1 MTDKKEVSENME
13 EYLEMMCR
21 IKEKG
26 EKITTTG
33 IASLLKISPPS
44 VTEMLDKLAKEGYI
58 KHDAYKEIILTKKGE
73 ESGKKLLD
81 SHRIWEK
88 FITDFLKIK
97 KDKNEIHEIACKLEH
112 VSSPEITERLSK
124 LMNKEKK

>member
-1 MTDKKEVSENME
+1 MANKKEVSKNIE
-13 EYLEMMCR
+13 EYLEAMCR
-21 IKEKG
+21 IKEKE

-73 ESGKKLLD
+73 EYGKKLLD

-112 VSSPEITERLSK
+112 VSSPEITEGLSK
-124 LMNKEKK
+124 LMNIEKK